1 MANVQIVLSAL
12 NNASGSISKVKAD
25 IKNLGEEGK
34 KAEGGVKGLG
44 AALGGAWTTALA
56 AAGAIAAVGAAIG
69 KTYEIAKEGAEL
81 EYAEDRFNN
90 LAIAA
95 GTAADVLLGDMR
107 EATKGMMSDAE
118 LVASGADL
126 MALGLAKSH
135 DEVVRLTSVAGAL
148 KMNMNQLVLT
158 LTNQTTM
165 RFDALGVS
173 VDGFQEKVK
182 ALEAAGLSANDAFK
196 EAFLQQAEE
205 QILKVGSAAD
215 SSIGAFQRMEAAQA
229 NYFNQLKQDLA
240 EAGTWWANY
249 WEQVYNDMT
258 DVKAY
263 QALMDHAR
271 ALGIDTKALD
281 TAVRSA
287 NDYGRVTA
295 AGIEQ
300 NKAAVDGL
308 SKQVSAQEEMNAM
321 RSRGTN
327 ANYEYSASE
336 KLVAESIAY
345 VRSELQQQAD
355 NITTLDSTYKGII
368 DLGYKYS
375 DTLAEIN
382 AKQAEYDAMPGW
394 KQASKDGKQLLS
406 DIEALKGS
414 MKDLANQ
421 VTLDMFQATIAIGG
435 VTEAELAAY
444 MQMAIDMGLMSEEGA
459 QAALDAYGNAIETIN
474 GYELDEKTGNI
485 KFDAQ
490 QAFDVITMI
499 NAMEIADK
507 NGNIN
512 MFIHYYGTSGGPDPY
527 EEGHAAGGPVSAGKP
542 YLWQE
547 YGYRGEKFVPAQ
559 NGYILSRSDASRAVA
574 NAASQPTVDSGPSA
588 QDIAN
593 AVKQGVKE
601 AMRDTGGGKTFNLT
615 MPTSS
620 NPADVRTAFE
630 LMEAWA

>member
-12 NNASGSISKVKAD
+12 NNASSSITKVKAD
-25 IKNLGEEGK
+25 IKQLGDSGK
-34 KAEGGVKGLG
+34 TAEGGVKGLG

-148 KMNMNQLVLT
+148 NMNMNQLVLT

-229 NYFNQLKQDLA
+229 NYFNALKADLV
-240 EAGTWWANY
+240 EAGTWWAQF
-249 WEQVYNDMT
+249 WEGVYNDNLS
-258 DVKAY
+258 VRAY
-263 QALMDHAR
+263 NSLIDQAN
-271 ALGIDTKALD
+271 ALGINTRAIEM
-281 TAVRSA
+281 AVLGGE
-287 NDYGRVTA
+287 DYVKTMLEGTGLRYQDMKVTA
-295 AGIEQ
+295 DQIEQ
-300 NKAAVDGL
+300 NKAAVDALGE
-308 SKQVSAQEEMNAM
+308 QVKYQSEMNVM

-336 KLVAESIAY
+336 KLVADAGQAAAEAAVAVADATNNADMAMRSYTESLLFKIA
-345 VRSELQQQAD
+345 SEGLSEQAAYD
-355 NITTLDSTYKGII
+355 LAIAMGLVDQNTVAATEQTNIYKQMLDAGVITQTQY
-368 DLGYKYS
+368 
-375 DTLAEIN
+375 N
-382 AKQAEYDAMPGW
+382 
-394 KQASKDGKQLLS
+394 LLV
-406 DIEALKGS
+406 
-414 MKDLANQ
+414 KDLADDIENLPEGK
-421 VTLDMFQATIAIGG
+421 TLEIDDNIDE
-435 VTEAELAAY
+435 VLADLKDLETWKSKP
-444 MQMAIDMGLMSEEGA
+444 IPVKLS
-459 QAALDAYGNAIETIN
+459 LDTSAVD
-474 GYELDEKTGNI
+474 GYRPPTK
-485 KFDAQ
+485 
-490 QAFDVITMI
+490 
-499 NAMEIADK
+499 
-507 NGNIN
+507 
-512 MFIHYYGTSGGPDPY
+512 YGTVAYQPNQLAGQAVGGSVNAGNPY
-527 EEGHAAGGPVSAGKP
+527 N
-542 YLWQE
+542 WQE
-547 YGYRGEKFVPAQ
+547 YGYRGEVFVPSAD
-559 NGYILSRSDASRAVA
+559 GFVLSRADAERALARALYGGGSAIDPAAIGKAVA
-574 NAASQPTVDSGPSA
+574 QAMSGVTA
-588 QDIAN
+588 
-593 AVKQGVKE
+593 KGK
-601 AMRDTGGGKTFNLT
+601 GGNVYNLT

-630 LMEAWA
+630 LMEAWGA